1 MPETRFIPRPPRVD
15 PLLTSLALAAGIT
28 AISVIAARHC
38 RQQHIRKYM
47 CPCTVRPS
55 AADIPAEP
63 DTGADV
69 PPATPGSPTPPATSR
84 QP

>member
-1 MPETRFIPRPPRVD
+1 MPETPFIPRPPLVD

-28 AISVIAARHC
+28 AISVIAARHY
-38 RQQHIRKYM
+38 RQQHIRKFM
-47 CPCTVRPS
+47 CPCTVTPN

-63 DTGADV
+63 GTGADV
-69 PPATPGSPTPPATSR
+69 LPATPGSPTPSATSR